1 MYFQDDVPTGVIC
14 LDDYGACSVVDDTK
28 RKYRFNLHNNDKSTV
43 RVFKFFSDNQKECLQ
58 WVSAIE
64 QVIKVCIFIFI
75 SYDFIIL
82 NFELYPFILKRHQNQ
97 IIQKQRLFKENQN
110 VKIL

>member
-1 MYFQDDVPTGVIC
+1 

-64 QVIKVCIFIFI
+64 QVIKAPKLDNTKTKIVQREPECEDSIRRCARLYVKSKKNAKKKTFI
-75 SYDFIIL
+75 
-82 NFELYPFILKRHQNQ
+82 
-97 IIQKQRLFKENQN
+97 
-110 VKIL
+110 